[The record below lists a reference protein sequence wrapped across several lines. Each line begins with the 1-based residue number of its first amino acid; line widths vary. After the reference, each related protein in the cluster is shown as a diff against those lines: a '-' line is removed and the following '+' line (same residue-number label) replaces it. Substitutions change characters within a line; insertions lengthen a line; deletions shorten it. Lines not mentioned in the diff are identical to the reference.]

1 MDTTG
6 KGTKR
11 MQEKNLNEKKNSN
24 RAKYRKQKGQKKTV
38 VCPSCGYEFDGTL
51 AACPACGTMHYPGAE
66 ADYLEH
72 LDDVKEQLQS
82 LNKVHGKVDPCGSGS
97 DTGSGSGVWRR
108 IVLLGAPV

>member
-24 RAKYRKQKGQKKTV
+24 RAKYRKQKEQKKTV

-82 LNKVHGKVDPCGSGS
+82 LNKVTGKWQEGKPKNRERGSL
-97 DTGSGSGVWRR
+97 W
-108 IVLLGAPV
+108 